1 MKQRS
6 GILYKALSLWIR
18 IGLRAYFSK
27 ISIKGFH
34 HIPKTG
40 AVMLVANHQNA
51 LLDALVVAVHIERP
65 IYFITRADVFN
76 RPLIARFL
84 ASINML
90 PIYRQRDN
98 VDTIALNKP
107 IFEKTAEILH
117 QQGAILIFPEGNQAR
132 VRNLRPLQKG
142 FARMGFGAAALSEF
156 ENDIQLVPIGI
167 NYSHHT
173 EARGT
178 LFVQA
183 GQPISFKDFYP
194 IYIENQ
200 QKGLK
205 DISTQISPLIQ
216 FLIIH
221 IPNSDHHQTIDFL
234 RTFYLP
240 VQMQRH
246 KLTHVLASQHE
257 QEQKIADALENHRQ
271 VSPNEFHLLSEKVDL
286 FHTLN
291 QKVNISPEIFS
302 KPPLTLLS
310 FCALGLMLL
319 LLMPIALFGMFNHL
333 LAILLVKYIVRNKVK
348 DQNFLA
354 SIKFLGSMVVF
365 TLFYII
371 QSILVGL
378 LSGNW
383 WIALLYLILLPVSG
397 GVYLFWQNQ
406 VKNLLQQWTYR
417 QFLSDPKNELMV
429 LYREIMDRMDKMVM
443 NGEW

>member
-6 GILYKALSLWIR
+6 SILYKVLSLWIR

-51 LLDALVVAVHIERP
+51 LLDALVVAVNIQRP

-90 PIYRQRDN
+90 PIYRQRDG

-107 IFEKTAEILH
+107 VFEKTAEILH

-156 ENDIQLVPIGI
+156 ENDIQLVPVGI

-173 EARGT
+173 LSRGT
-178 LFVQA
+178 LLVQA
-183 GQPISFKDFYP
+183 GQPITFKDYYP

-200 QKGLK
+200 QKALK
-205 DISTQISPLIQ
+205 DISTKISPIIQ
-216 FLIIH
+216 SLVIH
-221 IPNSDHHQTIDFL
+221 IPNSDHHQTIDYL
-234 RTFYLP
+234 RTFYRAYHL
-240 VQMQRH
+240 QRH
-246 KLTHVLASQHE
+246 KLPNDLLSQHE
-257 QEQKIADALENHRQ
+257 IEQKIAEALEKHRQ
-271 VSPNEFHLLSEKVDL
+271 DSSIDFNLLSEKAGL
-286 FHTLN
+286 F
-291 QKVNISPEIFS
+291 QKLHHKTPISPEILS
-302 KPPLTLLS
+302 KPPLPLLGFCTLG
-310 FCALGLMLL
+310 FMLI
-319 LLMPIALFGMFNHL
+319 LLMPIALYGVFNHL
-333 LAILLVKYIVRNKVK
+333 PAVLLVKYIVRNKVK

-354 SIKFLGSMVVF
+354 SIKFLGAMTVF
-365 TLFYII
+365 TLFYLI
-371 QSILVGL
+371 QTITVGL

-383 WIALLYLILLPVSG
+383 FIALVYLILLPISG
-397 GVYLFWQNQ
+397 VAILRFQYW
-406 VKNLLQQWTYR
+406 VKFLLEQYKYR
-417 QFLSDPKNELMV
+417 QLLSDPKNEMLM
-429 LYREIMDRMDKMVM
+429 LYREMMDRVGKIVT
-443 NGEW
+443 G